1 MNENDT
7 YLAIGRHVAEIA
19 DEFND
24 GGTATLLD
32 EAAFQLDDALAEGD
46 FETVQDLVQG
56 VIKAVFTV
64 KGEHA
69 LLAHAVAV
77 RLSQLQ
83 PAADPHYVSEP
94 HIPVHTWQPVFED
107 EHGWDEDQDQEV
119 VRAEHERNESVAAIR
134 LYANAINHSY
144 SAAASAAEKGQ
155 PSFVTADIATLPGL
169 ARLLCEAH
177 ERWRAA
183 MATLMAR
190 DPDSAGPAVAL
201 HAEVLDQ
208 WLRERRAADGP
219 RRREGR

>member
-7 YLAIGRHVAEIA
+7 YRAIGRHVAEIA
-19 DEFND
+19 DHFDD
-24 GGTATLLD
+24 GGTSTLLD
-32 EAAFQLDDALAEGD
+32 EAAFLLDDALAEGD
-46 FETVQDLVQG
+46 FETVQEQVQS
-56 VIKAVFTV
+56 VINAVFTIR
-64 KGEHA
+64 GEHA

-83 PAADPHYVSEP
+83 PAADPLYVSEP
-94 HIPVHTWQPVFED
+94 HIPVHTRQALFED
-107 EHGWDEDQDQEV
+107 EHGWDEDQDQEI
-119 VRAEHERNESVAAIR
+119 VRAEHERNESAEAIR
-134 LYANAINHSY
+134 LYARAINDSY

-155 PSFVTADIATLPGL
+155 PSFVAADLATLPGL

-190 DPDSAGPAVAL
+190 DPDAAGPAAAF

-208 WLRERRAADGP
+208 WLRERRAADSP
-219 RRREGR
+219 RRGEGR

>member
-7 YLAIGRHVAEIA
+7 YRAIGRHVAEIA
-19 DEFND
+19 DHFDD
-24 GGTATLLD
+24 GGTSTLLD
-32 EAAFQLDDALAEGD
+32 EAAFLLDDALAEGD
-46 FETVQDLVQG
+46 FETVQEQVQS
-56 VIKAVFTV
+56 VINAVFTV
-64 KGEHA
+64 NGEHT

-183 MATLMAR
+183 IATLMAR